1 MRGVAAAAHSS
12 VTGAFQSSRSRV
24 GFVVLWAMAAGLML
38 SLCSGSV
45 AARGLA
51 ADQLASLKST
61 IAEFDAAMRAEDY
74 GIVVKT
80 IPPKVIE
87 HISKQAKIEVE
98 PLKAFIVQTMKTAM
112 QTVKLISFGM
122 DVDAIEQKEL
132 ANGAPYAMVPTST
145 VMDAGTGKVAI
156 KSHTLALLDN
166 STWYLLR
173 IEEVAQ
179 VEILKQVY
187 PEFAGVVF
195 PTGSVE
201 AIKD

>member
-1 MRGVAAAAHSS
+1 MRGVAAGAQAGIMGVRQAH
-12 VTGAFQSSRSRV
+12 RPRV
-24 GFVVLWAMAAGLML
+24 GFAVLWAMAVGLML
-38 SLCSGSV
+38 AVCSGPV

-51 ADQLASLKST
+51 AHELASLKST

-74 GIVVKT
+74 GVVVKT

-98 PLKAFIVQTMKTAM
+98 PLTAFIVQTMKAAM
-112 QTVKLISFGM
+112 QTVKLVSFGM

-132 ANGAPYAMVPTST
+132 ANGEPYAMVPTRT
-145 VMDAGTGKVAI
+145 VMDPGTGKVAV